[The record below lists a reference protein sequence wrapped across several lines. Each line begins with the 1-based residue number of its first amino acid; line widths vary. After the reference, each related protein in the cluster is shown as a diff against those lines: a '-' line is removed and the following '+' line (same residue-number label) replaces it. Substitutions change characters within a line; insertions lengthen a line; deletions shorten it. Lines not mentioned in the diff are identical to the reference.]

1 MAETLNL
8 VNPKDSLSFK
18 YEISRFPDG
27 QQSLRLIEDG
37 YNTFNSLRDSDSAH
51 GIIIESR
58 LNTFSDLEI
67 IICATQ
73 ALKEVGVKN
82 IELYIPY
89 CIGARSDRKF
99 MEGGINYVKTVIAP
113 IINSQGYNKVTI
125 LDPHSDVLEACIN
138 NFKKEDNI
146 DLVSFALVDYFLS
159 KGFETWSAENFENVR
174 FISPD
179 AGALK
184 KVFHVAE
191 AVKYRNEVIIASKH
205 RNLETGKI
213 DYTNVPMSVHDADK
227 DVFIIDDICDGGRTF
242 IEIAKAV
249 DEVRKLSSSVKRE
262 HYGKNYLIV
271 THGIFSA
278 GFDFL
283 VQHFDGIYCTN
294 SVKDVRDGTIVDT
307 FSRHKTIHSLVKQ
320 QNVF

>member
-1 MAETLNL
+1 MI
-8 VNPKDSLSFK
+8 K
-18 YEISRFPDG
+18 
-27 QQSLRLIEDG
+27 
-37 YNTFNSLRDSDSAH
+37 
-51 GIIIESR
+51 SR
-58 LNTFSDLEI
+58 LNDFRDLEI

-82 IELYIPY
+82 ISLYIPY

-99 MEGGINYVKTVIAP
+99 MEGGMNYVKHVIAP

-138 NFKKEDNI
+138 NFEKVDNGN
-146 DLVSFALVDYFLS
+146 LVSFALQDYFLS
-159 KGFETWSAENFENVR
+159 KGFKTWSASNFDGMR

-184 KVFHVAE
+184 KVFHVAD

-213 DYTNVPMSVHDADK
+213 DYTNVPMSVNDADK

-249 DEVRKLSSSVKRE
+249 NEVRNLSSAV
-262 HYGKNYLIV
+262 HPDHHGKNYLIV

-278 GFDFL
+278 GYELLGEYFEK
-283 VQHFDGIYCTN
+283 IYVTN
-294 SVKDVRDGTIVDT
+294 SVKDIPEDN
-307 FSRHKTIHSLVKQ
+307 SLVKQ
-320 QNVF
+320 INVF

>member
-8 VNPKDSLSFK
+8 VNPNDIFTFK

-37 YNTFNSLRDSDSAH
+37 YNTFKSLRDSDSAH
-51 GIIIESR
+51 GIRIYSR

-82 IELYIPY
+82 INLYIPY

-99 MEGGINYVKTVIAP
+99 MEGGVNYVKHVIAP
-113 IINSQGYNKVTI
+113 IINSQGYSKVTI

-138 NFKKEDNI
+138 NFEKQDNV
-146 DLVSFALVDYFLS
+146 DLVSFALQDYFLS
-159 KGFETWSAENFENVR
+159 KGFETWSASNFDGVR

-191 AVKYRNEVIIASKH
+191 SVKYRNEVIIASKH

-213 DYTNVPMSVHDADK
+213 DYTNVPMSVNDADK

-249 DEVRKLSSSVKRE
+249 EEVRKLSSSVKPE

-278 GFDFL
+278 GYAQLGEYFEK
-283 VQHFDGIYCTN
+283 IYTTN
-294 SVKDVRDGTIVDT
+294 SVKEIGETEYHALENIPT
-307 FSRHKTIHSLVKQ
+307 KVKQ